1 MKTAE
6 VVEECYK
13 QQPHPAASA
22 PIVEVA
28 EEGNRI
34 LRYVVVGLPEE
45 AVEKKGM

>member
-1 MKTAE
+1 ME

-22 PIVEVA
+22 PIVKVA

-34 LRYVVVGLPEE
+34 LRSVVVGLPVE
-45 AVEKKGM
+45 AAEKKGM